1 MLIFNIST
9 VSTQL
14 FLKSRESRKVA
25 QKTYLE
31 KKKFGLR
38 RSFHLEVNLPY
49 LTPQQ
54 PRAISRTYTAYTP
67 RNWFI
72 GFMNILPLQAFS
84 GDPQGSHRRLRKG
97 YRSCHSPTLAGRT
110 SWFNNV
116 ALDWKRKIHTSPENE
131 RPEGKKNDA
140 FREKVDSFER
150 WLFLVSISDF
160 WGVFSCGNQALSD
173 TCGASS
179 GPKLIFRVGYQL
191 NATSIFSCRFSWVQL
206 DQIKKK
212 LKKSGLLL

>member
-49 LTPQQ
+49 LTPQW

-67 RNWFI
+67 LRVHWVHEHPAI
-72 GFMNILPLQAFS
+72 A
-84 GDPQGSHRRLRKG
+84 GSPR
-97 YRSCHSPTLAGRT
+97 
-110 SWFNNV
+110 
-116 ALDWKRKIHTSPENE
+116 
-131 RPEGKKNDA
+131 
-140 FREKVDSFER
+140 
-150 WLFLVSISDF
+150 
-160 WGVFSCGNQALSD
+160 
-173 TCGASS
+173 
-179 GPKLIFRVGYQL
+179 
-191 NATSIFSCRFSWVQL
+191 
-206 DQIKKK
+206 
-212 LKKSGLLL
+212 